1 MALELSEKNIAT
13 INKIINERGRPS
25 AQVRVGDGDIFI
37 YRVSYEKMMAHKQ
50 EQITRTRTEK

>member
-1 MALELSEKNIAT
+1 MALKLSEKNIST

-25 AQVRVGDGDIFI
+25 AEIRVGDGKVSI

-50 EQITRTRTEK
+50 EQITRTRTEE